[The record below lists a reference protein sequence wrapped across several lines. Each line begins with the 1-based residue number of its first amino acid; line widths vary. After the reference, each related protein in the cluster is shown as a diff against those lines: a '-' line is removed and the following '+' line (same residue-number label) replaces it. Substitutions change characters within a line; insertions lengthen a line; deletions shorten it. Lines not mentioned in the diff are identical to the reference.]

1 MAERKKKKQP
11 RGLRGMPKGPVQ
23 SRIPSKSAKGQ
34 AGKKA
39 VAKKAVAKPKKRGVV
54 ASLKARRA
62 KRASQNKWVLGEKL
76 TKAGRKRATARKGA
90 KRLKKAGVTVSA
102 KTAAASGKV
111 RKGAVGAKVTKG
123 GGVAYAKYK
132 KGSKAAKSFGSAFK
146 SGCAGGAKS
155 FSWDGRSYSC
165 AKKASPKK
173 AGTAKTKQKVSYP
186 TAKEVSAVHPRRDK
200 QINQKS
206 NFLFTSNSM
215 YCWKF
220 NKEGYI

>member
-1 MAERKKKKQP
+1 MAEKKKKKQP
-11 RGLRGMPKGPVQ
+11 RGLRGMPKGPVK

-39 VAKKAVAKPKKRGVV
+39 VAKPKKKGVV
-54 ASLKARRA
+54 ASLKARRS
-62 KRASQNKWVLGEKL
+62 KRASENKWVLGEKL

-102 KTAAASGKV
+102 KTARESGKV

-123 GGVAYAKYK
+123 GAYAKYK

-165 AKKASPKK
+165 AKKAAPKK
-173 AGTAKTKQKVSYP
+173 KTAAKPGPPEPGAGVY
-186 TAKEVSAVHPRRDK
+186 
-200 QINQKS
+200 
-206 NFLFTSNSM
+206 
-215 YCWKF
+215 
-220 NKEGYI
+220 

>member
-1 MAERKKKKQP
+1 MAEQKKKKQP
-11 RGLRGMPKGPVQ
+11 RGLKGMPKGPVQ

-39 VAKKAVAKPKKRGVV
+39 VAKPKKKGVV

-146 SGCAGGAKS
+146 SGCAGGAES

-165 AKKASPKK
+165 AKKAAPKK
-173 AGTAKTKQKVSYP
+173 KTAAKPGPPEPGAGVY
-186 TAKEVSAVHPRRDK
+186 
-200 QINQKS
+200 
-206 NFLFTSNSM
+206 
-215 YCWKF
+215 
-220 NKEGYI
+220 

>member
-1 MAERKKKKQP
+1 MAEKKKKKQP
-11 RGLRGMPKGPVQ
+11 RGLRGMPKGPVK

-39 VAKKAVAKPKKRGVV
+39 VAKPKKKGVV

-62 KRASQNKWVLGEKL
+62 KRASENKWVLGEKL

-111 RKGAVGAKVTKG
+111 RRGAVGATVTKG

-132 KGSKAAKSFGSAFK
+132 KGSKPAKSFSSAFSK
-146 SGCAGGAKS
+146 ACKGKGSGTT

-173 AGTAKTKQKVSYP
+173 ASKQKVSYP
-186 TAKEVSAVHPRRDK
+186 SAKEVSSVHPVQAKKKGKVRPHKKITRMP
-200 QINQKS
+200 
-206 NFLFTSNSM
+206 L
-215 YCWKF
+215 
-220 NKEGYI
+220 